1 MNIDEKIQQALNAPD
16 DCGYARLAKDLAR
29 FLQESRV
36 SAAPAPAAS
45 RGCLEWLKDSACWFL
60 VLPGET
66 DRQRAYY
73 GAADDM
79 ADSWADGGLRQSWFA
94 DCESLDAAVRQIVAW
109 ATEDGYEVLPHPEGL
124 GQ

>member
-29 FLQESRV
+29 FLQEVRT
-36 SAAPAPAAS
+36 SAVPAPVAS
-45 RGCLEWLKDSACWFL
+45 RGCLEWLKGSVCWFL

-66 DRQRAYY
+66 NCMRAFY
-73 GAADDM
+73 GAAEDL
-79 ADSWADGGLRQSWFA
+79 ADSWKDGGLWQSWFA
-94 DCESLDAAVRQIVAW
+94 DCESLDAAVRQIVAR
-109 ATEDGYEVLPHPEGL
+109 ATADGYEVPSHPEGL

>member
-1 MNIDEKIQQALNAPD
+1 MNIDEKIRQALSAPD

-29 FLQESRV
+29 FLQEARA
-36 SAAPAPAAS
+36 SAAPAPAAP

-66 DRQRAYY
+66 DHQRAYY
-73 GAADDM
+73 GASEDL
-79 ADSWADGGLRQSWFA
+79 ADSWKDGSLHQTWFVVC
-94 DCESLDAAVRQIVAW
+94 DGLDAAVRQIVAW
-109 ATEDGYEVLPHPEGL
+109 ATEDGYEVPPHPEGL